1 MTTMEAYGTQSC
13 SELLQDYKYRAANQ
27 TTLNRAFALM
37 LTEQGLL
44 STDDYRK
51 IDEGLVTVQNT
62 LTEADMD
69 PSKGDIYFIYES
81 ALYEAIGMDTACK
94 LHIGRSRND
103 IYFTLYRM
111 SVREALWLIM
121 DDLLETQRLLE
132 RKIEENLDTV
142 IPYYTYGQP
151 SQPGTWGHYLM
162 TIHECFGNDLKRMKA
177 AYENVNRSPMGAA
190 SGIGTAFNLNQYR
203 MAELLGF
210 DSVIENTQF
219 GNASVDYFLEAEA
232 AFAIMNS
239 TLGRVGSD
247 LMFFST
253 SECNILNCDMSICG
267 GSSIMPQKK
276 NAEIAEIF
284 RSQATIFP
292 GYMMSSLMS
301 AGGVSLFPC
310 RETFHFFF
318 KFREHVEALLTSL
331 RLLRLILERS
341 EINKDIALSRARN
354 GFTAA
359 TAMAEELTMEVGEPF
374 VKTHHVVGGMI
385 HKLMDEGQL
394 MVENMTGA
402 LMREASIKALGFEV
416 IKSDE
421 EIAHMMDPLSSLE
434 AKITGGTPKPADT
447 AELLRSGREIRIQNE
462 KWLAASKKHVE
473 RAYAQIEKGLG

>member
-1 MTTMEAYGTQSC
+1 MEAYGTQNR
-13 SELLQDYKYRAANQ
+13 SELLLDYKYRAANQ

-37 LTEQGLL
+37 LAEQGLL
-44 STDDYRK
+44 SIEDYKK
-51 IDEGLVTVQNT
+51 IDEGLVAVQNT
-62 LTEADMD
+62 LAEADMD
-69 PSKGDIYFIYES
+69 PGKGDVYFIYEA

-151 SQPGTWGHYLM
+151 AQPGTWGHYLM
-162 TIHECFGNDLKRMKA
+162 TVHECFGNDLKRMKA

-190 SGIGTAFNLNQYR
+190 AGIGTAFNLNKYR

-219 GNASVDYFLEAEA
+219 GNASVDYFLETEA

-239 TLGRVGSD
+239 TLGRVGGD
-247 LMFFST
+247 LMFFAT
-253 SECNILNCDMSICG
+253 SECKILNCDMSICG

-284 RSQATIFP
+284 RSQATLFP

-301 AGGVSLFPC
+301 AGGISLFPS
-310 RETFHFFF
+310 RETYHFFF
-318 KFREHVEALLTSL
+318 KFWEHTEALLTGL

-341 EINKDIALSRARN
+341 EINKEIALSRARD

-394 MVENMTGA
+394 KVENMTGA

-421 EIAHMMDPLSSLE
+421 EIARMMDPLSSLE

-447 AELLRSGREIRIQNE
+447 AELLKAGRAIRIQNE
-462 KWLAASKKHVE
+462 SWLAAAKKHVE
-473 RAYAQIEKGLG
+473 RAYAQIEKGIG